1 MSQFGDETR
10 IGEHAQRPVFADID
24 HEGIA
29 GLTGADEGDHTVGTS
44 VGVLHDA
51 LIAVEGE

>member
-1 MSQFGDETR
+1 MAQFWDETG
-10 IGEHAQRPVFADID
+10 IGEHAQRPVFAHID
-24 HEGIA
+24 NEGIA
-29 GLTGADEGDHTVGTS
+29 GLTGADEGDHAVGTG

>member
-1 MSQFGDETR
+1 MSQFGHETR

-29 GLTGADEGDHTVGTS
+29 GLTRADKGDHAVRAG

-51 LIAVEGE
+51 LIAVDGE